1 MHELGSGQVH
11 VQKYVE
17 VITQCAED
25 PHLMLSGLL
34 KGWFPNMFH
43 FNQCWSSLLS
53 LSFFSFC
60 SSPCECYLFNSLP
73 RVFCCFESICK
84 TESCLGSPSLNVDL
98 LGVALMTLKG
108 GITKCKVRHDLH
120 SLLCWQKCCMNMMI

>member
-1 MHELGSGQVH
+1 MHELGAGQVH

-43 FNQCWSSLLS
+43 FNQCWFSLLS
-53 LSFFSFC
+53 LSFFLSVHLLVNATC
-60 SSPCECYLFNSLP
+60 STVYPGLF
-73 RVFCCFESICK
+73 
-84 TESCLGSPSLNVDL
+84 
-98 LGVALMTLKG
+98 VAL
-108 GITKCKVRHDLH
+108 KVYVKPKVAWGHPV
-120 SLLCWQKCCMNMMI
+120 

>member
-34 KGWFPNMFH
+34 NGWFPNV
-43 FNQCWSSLLS
+43 SLQSMLVFFVV
-53 LSFFSFC
+53 SFFLSFC
-60 SSPCECYLFNSLP
+60 SSPCECYLFNSLL

-84 TESCLGSPSLNVDL
+84 TESRLGSPSLNVDL
-98 LGVALMTLKG
+98 LGNALMTLKG